1 VRRRRAR
8 RWARGGNL
16 IRALT
21 RRVLGSAA
29 AAVDLM
35 ATAAV
40 TAHAQRTGQ
49 SSERPHGERVRALQ
63 RFEARFRDASLDG
76 FFAEPAQ
83 IAPGERRV
91 RGSSRGGSVTD
102 LSWQSAFTPLDP
114 EVSERYGSARENAVA
129 VARHFSRG
137 SGRPAVILIHGYMAG
152 PFAFEERIWPIAR
165 LERAG
170 FDVVLFTLP
179 FHGLRAR
186 VGYGAVPEFPGADPR
201 VNVEGFRQ
209 ALFDLQN
216 LLGWLR
222 AQGHPRVGV
231 IGMSLGGYTAA
242 LLATAEPR
250 LDFVVPVIPLSSLA
264 DFARE
269 QGSLSPDPEEAAI
282 QHALLESIYRRVSP
296 VARPALVPAER
307 CLVVAAKADRVTPA
321 AHARRLSV
329 HLRAPLQSF
338 YGGHL
343 LQLGRAEAFERVID
357 LMSASRE

>member
-1 VRRRRAR
+1 MI
-8 RWARGGNL
+8 RG
-16 IRALT
+16 LT
-21 RRVLGSAA
+21 RKMLGTAA

-40 TAHAQRTGQ
+40 TAHAQRSGQ
-49 SSERPHGERVRALQ
+49 ARERPHGERVRVLE
-63 RFEARFRDASLDG
+63 RLDARFQDKSLDG
-76 FFAEPAQ
+76 FFAEPRA
-83 IAPGERRV
+83 IEPGERHV
-91 RGSSRGGSVTD
+91 RDASRGRSVTD

-114 EVSERYGSARENAVA
+114 EISVRYASARENTVA
-129 VARHFSRG
+129 VARRFRRG
-137 SGRPAVILIHGYMAG
+137 HPRPAVILIHGYMAG
-152 PFAFEERIWPIAR
+152 PFAFEERIWPVSR
-165 LERAG
+165 LDRAG

-209 ALFDLQN
+209 SLFDLQN
-216 LLGWLR
+216 LLGWLLR
-222 AQGHPRVGV
+222 RGHPRVGV

-250 LDFVVPVIPLSSLA
+250 LDFVVPVIPVSSLA

-269 QGSLSPDPEEAAI
+269 QGSLSPDPEEAAT
-282 QHALLESIYRRVSP
+282 QHALLEGIYRRVSP
-296 VARPALVPAER
+296 VARPSLVPPER

-343 LQLGRAEAFERVID
+343 LQLGRAEAFERVIE
-357 LMSASRE
+357 LMSTPRR

>member
-1 VRRRRAR
+1 
-8 RWARGGNL
+8 L

-21 RRVLGSAA
+21 RKMLGTAA

-40 TAHAQRTGQ
+40 AAHAQRTGQ
-49 SSERPHGERVRALQ
+49 KRERPHAERVRVLE
-63 RFEARFRDASLDG
+63 RLEARFRDASLDH
-76 FFAEPAQ
+76 FFAEPRA

-91 RGSSRGGSVTD
+91 RELSRGPVVTD
-102 LSWQSAFTPLDP
+102 LSWESAFTPLDP
-114 EVSERYGSARENAVA
+114 EIAAGYGSARENAVA
-129 VARHFSRG
+129 VARRFQRDSR
-137 SGRPAVILIHGYMAG
+137 RPAVILIHGYMAG
-152 PFAFEERIWPIAR
+152 PFAFEERIWPISR
-165 LERAG
+165 LDRAG

-186 VGYGAVPEFPGADPR
+186 AGHGAVPEFPGSDPR

-216 LLGWLR
+216 LLGWLLLE
-222 AQGHPRVGV
+222 GHPRVGV

-242 LLATAEPR
+242 LFATAEPR

-269 QGSLSPDPEEAAI
+269 QGSLSPIPEEAAT
-282 QHALLESIYRRVSP
+282 QHALLDSIYRRVSP
-296 VARPALVPAER
+296 VARPSLVRPER

-343 LQLGRAEAFERVID
+343 LQLGRAEAFERVIE
-357 LMSASRE
+357 LMSASRRP

>member
-1 VRRRRAR
+1 M
-8 RWARGGNL
+8 

-21 RRVLGSAA
+21 RKVLGSAA

-49 SSERPHGERVRALQ
+49 ARPRPHADRRRMLERL
-63 RFEARFRDASLDG
+63 EARFRDAALDG
-76 FFAEPAQ
+76 FFAQPRRITPGAQ
-83 IAPGERRV
+83 HV
-91 RGSSRGGSVTD
+91 RTRSRGGTVTD
-102 LSWQSAFTPLDP
+102 LSWHSGFTTIDP
-114 EVSERYGSARENAVA
+114 EVAERYGSARENALA
-129 VARHFSRG
+129 VARHFQRG
-137 SGRPAVILIHGYMAG
+137 PGRPVVILIHGYMAG
-152 PFAFEERIWPIAR
+152 PFAFEERIWPIVR

-186 VGYGAVPEFPGADPR
+186 AGHGAVPEFPGADPR
-201 VNVEGFRQ
+201 LNVEGFRQ

-216 LLGWLR
+216 LISWLLE
-222 AQGHPRVGV
+222 QGHPRVGV
-231 IGMSLGGYTAA
+231 LGMSLGGYTAA
-242 LLATAEPR
+242 LLATVEAR
-250 LDFVVPVIPLSSLA
+250 LDFVVPVIPLSSLG

-269 QGSLSPDPEEAAI
+269 QGSLSQVPEEAAAE
-282 QHALLESIYRRVSP
+282 HAALESIYRRVSP
-296 VARPALVPAER
+296 LARPSLIAPER

-329 HLRAPLQSF
+329 HLRAPLQAF

-343 LQLGRAEAFERVID
+343 LQLGRAEAFERVIE
-357 LMSASRE
+357 LMSASSKS

>member
-1 VRRRRAR
+1 M
-8 RWARGGNL
+8 

-21 RRVLGSAA
+21 RKVLGSAA

-40 TAHAQRTGQ
+40 TAHAHRTGQ
-49 SSERPHGERVRALQ
+49 ARPRPHADRLRTLE
-63 RFEARFRDASLDG
+63 RFEARFRDATLDG
-76 FFAEPAQ
+76 FLAEPRRITPGAQ
-83 IAPGERRV
+83 LV
-91 RGSSRGGSVTD
+91 RTRSRGGTVTD
-102 LSWQSAFTPLDP
+102 LSWPSGFQVIDQ
-114 EVSERYGSARENAVA
+114 EVTERYGSARENALA
-129 VARHFSRG
+129 VARHFQRG
-137 SGRPAVILIHGYMAG
+137 PGRPVVILIHGYMAG
-152 PFAFEERIWPIAR
+152 PFAFEERIWPIAQ

-186 VGYGAVPEFPGADPR
+186 AGHGAVPEFPGEDPR
-201 VNVEGFRQ
+201 LNVEGFRQ

-216 LLGWLR
+216 LLGWLLE
-222 AQGHPRVGV
+222 QGHPRVGV
-231 IGMSLGGYTAA
+231 LGMSLGGYTAA
-242 LLATAEPR
+242 LLATVEPR

-269 QGSLSPDPEEAAI
+269 QGSLSAVPEEAAA
-282 QHALLESIYRRVSP
+282 QHAALESIYRRVSP
-296 VARPALVPAER
+296 ISRPSLIAPDR
-307 CLVVAAKADRVTPA
+307 CLVIAAKADRVTPA

-343 LQLGRAEAFERVID
+343 LQLGRAEAFERVIE
-357 LMSASRE
+357 LMESSPSSS

>member
-1 VRRRRAR
+1 
-8 RWARGGNL
+8 L

-21 RRVLGSAA
+21 RKMLGTAA

-40 TAHAQRTGQ
+40 TAHAQRSGQ
-49 SSERPHGERVRALQ
+49 ARERPHGERVRMLE
-63 RFEARFRDASLDG
+63 RLEARFQDKSLDD
-76 FFAEPAQ
+76 FFAEPRA
-83 IAPGERRV
+83 IEPGERHV
-91 RGSSRGGSVTD
+91 RDASHGRIVTD
-102 LSWQSAFTPLDP
+102 LSWSSAFTPLDP
-114 EVSERYGSARENAVA
+114 EISARYASGRENAVA
-129 VARHFSRG
+129 VARRFRG
-137 SGRPAVILIHGYMAG
+137 GRERPAVILIHGYMAG
-152 PFAFEERIWPIAR
+152 PFAFEERIWPISR

-186 VGYGAVPEFPGADPR
+186 AGYGAVPEFPGADPR
-201 VNVEGFRQ
+201 VTVEGFRQ
-209 ALFDLQN
+209 AVFDLQN
-216 LLGWLR
+216 LVGWLLS
-222 AQGHPRVGV
+222 QGHPRVGV

-250 LDFVVPVIPLSSLA
+250 LDFVVPLIPLSSLA

-269 QGSLSPDPEEAAI
+269 QGSLSSNPEEAAA
-282 QHALLESIYRRVSP
+282 QHGLLESIYQRVSP
-296 VARPALVPAER
+296 IARPSLVASER

-343 LQLGRAEAFERVID
+343 LQLGRAEAFERVIE
-357 LMSASRE
+357 LMSTPGI

>member
-1 VRRRRAR
+1 V
-8 RWARGGNL
+8 

-21 RRVLGSAA
+21 RKVLGTAA
-29 AAVDLM
+29 AAVDRM

-49 SSERPHGERVRALQ
+49 TQARPPAERLRLLERL
-63 RFEARFRDASLDG
+63 EARFRDAGLDD
-76 FFAEPAQ
+76 FFAKPSA

-91 RGSSRGGSVTD
+91 RELSRGGSVTD
-102 LSWQSAFTPLDP
+102 LSWESAFTPLDP
-114 EVSERYGSARENAVA
+114 EIAERYVATRENSVA
-129 VARHFSRG
+129 VARRFQRG
-137 SGRPAVILIHGYMAG
+137 HGRPAVILIHGYMAG
-152 PFAFEERIWPIAR
+152 PFAFEERIWPISR
-165 LERAG
+165 LDRAG

-186 VGYGAVPEFPGADPR
+186 VGHGAVPEFPGADPR
-201 VNVEGFRQ
+201 ANVEGFRQ

-216 LLGWLR
+216 LIGWLLSE
-222 AQGHPRVGV
+222 GHPRVGV

-269 QGSLSPDPEEAAI
+269 QGSLSPLPEEATA

-296 VARPALVPAER
+296 VARPSLVLPER

-343 LQLGRAEAFERVID
+343 LQLGRAEAFESVIE
-357 LMSASRE
+357 LMSIARS